1 MKISTAHQRL
11 ARFMREEDVIPNPE
25 KYLGPNYLS
34 VLNFWLYLET
44 LSKEQVIKLSKLYS
58 AIDYYERLKETK
70 QATILSEQTIP
81 VGYVIAAWNAGQIIN
96 YNTDTFNTNYCMG
109 YATLELIASH
119 LFVEQEETFTF
130 IPMFE
135 KL

>member
-1 MKISTAHQRL
+1 MKISKAHQRL
-11 ARFMREEDVIPNPE
+11 AKFMRQEDVIPTPE

-58 AIDYYERLKETK
+58 TIDYYERLQVAK
-70 QATILSEQTIP
+70 QATNLSKKTIP
-81 VGYVIAAWNAGQIIN
+81 VGYMNTAWNASHIIDYRTN
-96 YNTDTFNTNYCMG
+96 EFNANYCMG

-119 LFVEQEETFTF
+119 LFIEQEEPFTF

>member
-1 MKISTAHQRL
+1 MKISKAHQRL
-11 ARFMREEDVIPNPE
+11 ARFMREEEVIPNPE

-44 LSKEQVIKLSKLYS
+44 LSKEQLIKLSKLYS
-58 AIDYYERLKETK
+58 AIAYYERFKAVK
-70 QATILSEQTIP
+70 QATILSEQSIP
-81 VGYVIAAWNAGQIIN
+81 VGYVNTVWNAGQIIDYSDN
-96 YNTDTFNTNYCMG
+96 AFNANYCMG
-109 YATLELIASH
+109 YATLEIIASH
-119 LFVEQEETFTF
+119 LFIEQVEPFTF